1 MASHKTVYL
10 TVFLRCSKLFHVSED
25 LFKKAR
31 YKVLEDIIF
40 GVVLY
45 FLLRE
50 LGNKYATL
58 FESENV

>member
-1 MASHKTVYL
+1 MASHKSGYL
-10 TVFLRCSKLFHVSED
+10 TAFLRCSKLFYVSED

-31 YKVLEDIIF
+31 HKMLEDIIF

-45 FLLRE
+45 FLLKE